1 MAANP
6 VVSLTDNPLYVA
18 THVQNGAGRGIIANQ
33 TYGASAAAATKTSTT
48 MAIPTAAADSKNAIG
63 GHDAL
68 LNATYSGVPVG
79 AAPVD
84 LGAAIFAIP
93 MAGESGFAFVGNNTP
108 GAAPS
113 GRGYV
118 NQNMVAQVMAEAAID
133 VGGHDALLNA
143 TYSGVPVGAAPV
155 DLGAAIFAIPLAGES
170 GLAFVGDKPGAAP
183 SGSLGYVNQN
193 MVAQVMAEEEAKK
206 NSAMMLRTSNNI
218 YDVGVPTRT
227 TPKPPP
233 PSSQAAAKLTV
244 VEDTA
249 IVGARYLP
257 IDPDGGS
264 GGTVGSAGVDV
275 AGGVQR
281 TPHPM
286 YVDSGAYA
294 SILGETD
301 T

>member
-1 MAANP
+1 MKSKEAPGNMAANP

-18 THVQNGAGRGIIANQ
+18 THVQNGAGRGITANQ
-33 TYGASAAAATKTSTT
+33 TYGASAAAATKTTT
-48 MAIPTAAADSKNAIG
+48 MAIPTAAADSSNAIG

-68 LNATYSGVPVG
+68 LNATYNGVPVG

-93 MAGESGFAFVGNNTP
+93 MAGESGLAFVGNNKP

-133 VGGHDALLNA
+133 VGGA
-143 TYSGVPVGAAPV
+143 V
-155 DLGAAIFAIPLAGES
+155 FAVPLAGES

-193 MVAQVMAEEEAKK
+193 MVAQVMAEEEAEK

-233 PSSQAAAKLTV
+233 PSSQPAAKLTV

-286 YVDSGAYA
+286 YVNSGAYA

>member
-48 MAIPTAAADSKNAIG
+48 MAIPTAAADSKNAI
-63 GHDAL
+63 
-68 LNATYSGVPVG
+68 
-79 AAPVD
+79 
-84 LGAAIFAIP
+84 
-93 MAGESGFAFVGNNTP
+93 
-108 GAAPS
+108 
-113 GRGYV
+113 
-118 NQNMVAQVMAEAAID
+118 
-133 VGGHDALLNA
+133 GGHDALLNA

-257 IDPDGGS
+257 IDPDGDS